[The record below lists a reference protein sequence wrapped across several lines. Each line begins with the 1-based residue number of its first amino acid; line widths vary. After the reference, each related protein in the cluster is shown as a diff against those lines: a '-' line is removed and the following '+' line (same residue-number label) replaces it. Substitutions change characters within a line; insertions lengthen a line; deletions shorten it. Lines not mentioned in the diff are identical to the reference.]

1 MTKSKTNLRQKED
14 SNRDKVADYLGK
26 NPDFFVDHEDLLLEM
41 TLPHSRGDA
50 VSLVEHQVSLLRER
64 NRDVRKQLDQ
74 LLASATRN
82 HEIFD
87 KCQRLVLDLI
97 DSQDPDQ
104 FFNSLEQSFKEDFKA
119 VAYSLLI
126 FSGRSHQINHFTW
139 SLPSSTAREYIG
151 TLMKSKKPTL
161 GTLRP
166 EEQDFLFRHASDKV
180 MSAAVVSIKGKKQ
193 IGLLSIG
200 SEDPQYFEAGMGT
213 LFIGFIADTLARL
226 LPRYIYI
233 EE

>member
-1 MTKSKTNLRQKED
+1 MTKPKAKPQEKED
-14 SNRDKVADYLGK
+14 ANRQKVADFLGK
-26 NPDFFVDHEDLLLEM
+26 NPDFFVDREDLLMEM

-50 VSLVEHQVSLLRER
+50 VSLVEHQISLLRER
-64 NRDVRKQLDQ
+64 NRDMRRQLDQ
-74 LLASATRN
+74 LLTSATRN

-87 KCQRLVLDLI
+87 KSQRLVLDLI

-104 FFNSLEQSFKEDFKA
+104 FFNALEQSFKNDFQA
-119 VAYSLLI
+119 IAYSLLI
-126 FSGRSHQINHFTW
+126 FSRRNNQINHFTW
-139 SLPSSTAREYIG
+139 SLPANTAKEYVG
-151 TLMKSKKPTL
+151 SLMKSDNPTL

-180 MSAAVVSIKGKKQ
+180 MSAAVVAIKGKEQ
-193 IGLLSIG
+193 IGLLCIG
-200 SEDPQYFEAGMGT
+200 SEDPHYFEAGMGT
-213 LFIGFIADTLARL
+213 IFIGFIADTLARL